1 VVSAAHRQRKGWVH
15 GAGMARG
22 AVRPEVKRAMRRT
35 LLTLFSAISFFA
47 FAQSALAGGGSY
59 AFSGGTAKEQ
69 ATVHSALEA
78 SSFDWSLIPQTIAI
92 HIGTFGD
99 SYSTYGQIFLDASL
113 LDSGRFAWGVVQHE
127 LGHQVDFFLFD
138 DAKRAQMLQL
148 LGGKDWCY
156 SISGL
161 KHSDYGCERFASE
174 LAWAYWQSPDNSM
187 KPTSSSDEAGSIPVA
202 QFRAV
207 LTQLI
212 GAPVVSQPSTTKA
225 FAPATQL
232 AAAPNTKH
240 RRR

>member
-35 LLTLFSAISFFA
+35 FLTLFAAICFFA

-127 LGHQVDFFLFD
+127 MGHQVDFFLFD

-187 KPTSSSDEAGSIPVA
+187 KPTSSTDEAGSIPVA

-232 AAAPNTKH
+232 AARPKT

>member
-1 VVSAAHRQRKGWVH
+1 
-15 GAGMARG
+15 
-22 AVRPEVKRAMRRT
+22 MRRT
-35 LLTLFSAISFFA
+35 LLTLFSAICFFA
-47 FAQSALAGGGSY
+47 FAQSAFAGGGSY
-59 AFSGGTAKEQ
+59 AFDGGTAKEQ

-78 SSFDWSLIPQTIAI
+78 SSFSWDLIPSTITI
-92 HIGTFGD
+92 HVGSYGN
-99 SYSTYGQIFLDASL
+99 SYSTYGHIYLDASL

-127 LGHQVDFFLFD
+127 MGHQVDFFLFD
-138 DAKRAQMLQL
+138 DAKRAQLEQL

-156 SISGL
+156 GVAGL

-187 KPTSSSDEAGSIPVA
+187 KPSGPSDEAGAMPVA

-212 GAPVVSQPSTTKA
+212 GAPVVAQPQASTAKA
-225 FAPATQL
+225 FAPAIKPV
-232 AAAPNTKH
+232 AAKPK

>member
-1 VVSAAHRQRKGWVH
+1 
-15 GAGMARG
+15 
-22 AVRPEVKRAMRRT
+22 MRRACLL
-35 LLTLFSAISFFA
+35 LLTAICFFA
-47 FAQSALAGGGSY
+47 FAQSALAGGGDF

-78 SSFDWSLIPQTIAI
+78 SSFSWNLLPSTITI
-92 HIGTFGD
+92 HIGTYGG
-99 SYSTYGQIFLDASL
+99 SYSTYGQVYLDASL

-127 LGHQVDFFLFD
+127 MGHQVDFFLLD
-138 DAKRAQMLQL
+138 DAKRAQLLQL
-148 LGGKDWCY
+148 LGGQDWCY

-187 KPTSSSDEAGSIPVA
+187 KPSSSSDEAGAIPVA

-212 GAPVVSQPSTTKA
+212 GAPAVLQTPSSTKA
-225 FAPATQL
+225 FAPATKQV
-232 AAAPNTKH
+232 AAKPKLRKH
-240 RRR
+240 P